1 MRLIVFGLLAA
12 ASFSAAAGSVD
23 LNLSNHSIEAKFYAN
38 AGAADWTFGGLY
50 NRDTRDRALNVGLLA
65 TGDSAIGNSRFE
77 GGLGG
82 KVYSVAVGNAD
93 VLALALGGQMRW
105 FPGNGSF
112 ALGAY
117 VFYAPHVVT
126 LLDGQRFFDVGVRA
140 EVELIR
146 NSFLY
151 VGYRQVQ
158 AELDNQVKLN
168 VDKGAFIGVQI
179 KF

>member
-1 MRLIVFGLLAA
+1 MRLIVFVLLAA

-82 KVYSVAVGNAD
+82 KVYSVTVGNAD
-93 VLALALGGQMRW
+93 VLALALGGQARW

-140 EVELIR
+140 EVEVIR

-151 VGYRQVQ
+151 VGYRQMQ

-168 VDKGAFIGVQI
+168 VDKGAFVGMQI